1 MMRVAINGFGRIGRM
16 VFRRIIEEQNC
27 QLVAINASYPAD
39 TLAHLVQYDSIHGP
53 FHKQVVAE
61 EQRLIV
67 DGQAVELVSERNPR
81 LLPWD
86 RLNVD
91 LVIEATGK
99 FCDREGASQH
109 LAAGAKKVLITAPGT
124 DEDITIV
131 MGVNESAYDH
141 ERHHLVSNASCTTNC
156 LAPVAKVLHQT
167 FGIQHGTMTTVHA
180 FTSDQRSLDNPHRDL
195 RRARGCTQSIV
206 PTKTGAA
213 KALGKVIPELAGRL
227 NGISLRIP
235 TPNVSIVDLVVEVEQ
250 TVTREEVNRVL
261 QEAATGPLKGI
272 LGYSEDPLVSTDYN
286 GNDHSG
292 VVDALLTMVMGQK
305 QIKVLV
311 WYDNEWGYACRVVD
325 LMKHMMTQARQRV
338 AI

>member
-1 MMRVAINGFGRIGRM
+1 MRVAINGFGRIGRM
-16 VFRRIIEEQNC
+16 VFRRMIEEQTC
-27 QLVAINASYPAD
+27 HLVAVNASYPAD

-53 FHKQVVAE
+53 FHKQVFAE

-67 DGQAVELVSERNPR
+67 DGQVVQLVSERDPK
-81 LLPWD
+81 LLPWSQ
-86 RLNVD
+86 LKVD
-91 LVIEATGK
+91 LVIEATGR

-109 LAAGAKKVLITAPGT
+109 LVAGAKKVLITAPGK

-131 MGVNESAYDH
+131 MGVNESAYEH
-141 ERHHLVSNASCTTNC
+141 EQHHLISNASCTTNC
-156 LAPVAKVLHQT
+156 LAPVANVLHQT

-227 NGISLRIP
+227 NGISLRVP

-250 TVTREEVNRVL
+250 TATREKVNHVL
-261 QEAATGPLKGI
+261 QKAATGHLKGI
-272 LGYSEDPLVSTDYN
+272 LGYCEDPLVSTDFN
-286 GNDHSG
+286 GNNHSG
-292 VVDALLTMVMGQK
+292 IVDALSTMVMGQH

-325 LMKHMMTQARQRV
+325 LVKHMMAQARQRV

>member
-1 MMRVAINGFGRIGRM
+1 MRVAINGFGRIGRM
-16 VFRRIIEEQNC
+16 VFRRMIEEQNNK
-27 QLVAINASYPAD
+27 LVAINASYPAE

-53 FHKQVVAE
+53 FHKQVMAE

-67 DGQAVELVSERNPR
+67 DGQPIQLVSERDPKN
-81 LLPWD
+81 LPW
-86 RLNVD
+86 RQLKVD

-99 FCDREGASQH
+99 FCDREGASRH
-109 LAAGAKKVLITAPGT
+109 LAAGAKKVLITAPGK

-141 ERHHLVSNASCTTNC
+141 EQHHLVSNASCTTNC
-156 LAPVAKVLHQT
+156 LAPVANVLHQT

-180 FTSDQRSLDNPHRDL
+180 FTSDQRSLDNPHQDL
-195 RRARGCTQSIV
+195 RRARGCTQSII

-213 KALGKVIPELAGRL
+213 KAIGKVIPDLDGRL

-250 TVTREEVNRVL
+250 AATREEVNQVL
-261 QEAATGPLKGI
+261 QEAATGHLKGI
-272 LGYSEDPLVSTDYN
+272 LGYCEDPLVSTDYN

-292 VVDALLTMVMGQK
+292 IVDALSTLVMGQH

-325 LMKHMMTQARQRV
+325 LMNHMIVQARQRV